1 MRRVILVLLVLGC
14 VAPAWAVKIGQTW
27 AEVESE
33 LGKPVSRLNALGRSI
48 GRWQDLEVIFVE
60 ERVAS
65 FVRRDLTAE
74 AASEARRKEETE
86 NLRRKREEIE
96 NEKKQR
102 EEESI
107 TGAGSQLERERKAQI
122 AKIAALE
129 AQLETERKRL
139 QVLNEKTEDQSR
151 SDSLSRAELL
161 RKEIPLLRAEIQR
174 TLSVGEVEK
183 ASRLQRELLVKETE
197 LKTLTR
203 EHS

>member
-1 MRRVILVLLVLGC
+1 MRRVISVLLVLGC
-14 VAPAWAVKIGQTW
+14 VAPASAVKIGQTW
-27 AEVESE
+27 SEVENE
-33 LGKPVSRLNALGRSI
+33 LGKPVNRLDAPGRSI
-48 GRWQDLEVIFVE
+48 GRWKDLEVIFVE

-65 FVRRDLTAE
+65 FVRRDLAAE
-74 AASEARRKEETE
+74 AASEARRKDETE

-107 TGAGSQLERERKAQI
+107 TSAGSQLERERKAQI

>member
-1 MRRVILVLLVLGC
+1 MRRVISVLLVLGC
-14 VAPAWAVKIGQTW
+14 AAPAWAVEIGQTW

-33 LGKPVSRLNALGRSI
+33 LGKPVSRLNAPGRSI
-48 GRWQDLEVIFVE
+48 GRWKDLEVIFVE

-139 QVLNEKTEDQSR
+139 QVLNEKTEEQSR